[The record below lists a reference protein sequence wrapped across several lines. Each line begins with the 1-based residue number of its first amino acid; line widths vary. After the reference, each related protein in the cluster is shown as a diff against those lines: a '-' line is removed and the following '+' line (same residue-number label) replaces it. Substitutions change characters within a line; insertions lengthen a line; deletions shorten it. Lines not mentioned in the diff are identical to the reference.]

1 MNMKAMLGA
10 VVALLLAV
18 GGTAFLAARVATP
31 KPLPPPPVPAEIADQ
46 LKVNPFD
53 LLAPG
58 PKSKVVAEET
68 RLDFGVM
75 ALGGE
80 MSHDFLFKNEGEGPL
95 RLAKGPMMCK
105 CTMPAVP
112 DQEIKPGESINIKLT
127 WKPVEMST
135 EFSKEA
141 VIWTNDPAKPK
152 VVLLIKGQVFS
163 DPGVFP
169 NMFTLGDIPWDK
181 ERENEVTLVS
191 GIENDLKVE
200 GVEVSHPEWMT
211 VTLEPLDVEKLVG
224 SGMSNPKP
232 RSGYAVKLKI
242 SPHEKVGPFSGWI
255 KLKLNHGLAEQRID
269 VVGSRSGPILI
280 HGPHYQA
287 ELSMVDLK
295 RFKSAEGN
303 ETKMFM
309 FLVPFGEDMRIDEI
323 SSTSKSLTATLTKES
338 PAGAEKD
345 RYVLV
350 IKALPGATPGT
361 TYTIA
366 TPNTL
371 TLKTNHPH
379 VPELTFKVRYIV
391 Q

>member
-10 VVALLLAV
+10 IVALLLAV

-31 KPLPPPPVPAEIADQ
+31 KPLPPEPVPAAIADQ
-46 LKVNPFD
+46 LKANPFD

-68 RLDFGVM
+68 RYEFGVM
-75 ALGGE
+75 ALGAE
-80 MSHDFLFKNEGEGPL
+80 QSHDFVFKNEGEGPL

-112 DQEIKPGESINIKLT
+112 DQDIKPGESIDIKLT
-127 WKPVEMST
+127 WKPLEMAT
-135 EFSKEA
+135 DFSKEA

-152 VVLLIKGQVFS
+152 VVLSIKGQVFS

-181 ERENEVTLVS
+181 ERDNEVSLVS
-191 GIENDLKVE
+191 AIHDDLKVE
-200 GVEVSHPEWMT
+200 GVEVSDPGWMS

-255 KLKLNHGLAEQRID
+255 KLKLNHGLSDQRIE
-269 VVGSRSGPILI
+269 VLGSRSGPILI
-280 HGPHYQA
+280 HGANYQA
-287 ELSMVDLK
+287 ALSMVDLK
-295 RFKSAEGN
+295 RFKSAEGH

-309 FLVPFGEDMRIDEI
+309 FLAPFGEDMRLDEVT
-323 SSTSKSLTATLTKES
+323 STSTKLAATLTKES
-338 PAGAEKD
+338 PPGAEKD
-345 RYVLV
+345 RYVLI

-361 TYTIA
+361 TYTIEN
-366 TPNTL
+366 PDTL

-379 VPELTFKVRYIV
+379 VPELKFKVRYIV